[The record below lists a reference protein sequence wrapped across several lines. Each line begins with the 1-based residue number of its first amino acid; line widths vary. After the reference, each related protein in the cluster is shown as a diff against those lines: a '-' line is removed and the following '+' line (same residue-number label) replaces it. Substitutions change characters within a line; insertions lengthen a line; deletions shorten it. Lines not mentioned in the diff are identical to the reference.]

1 MNQIHDYEIEIMI
14 LLEKTAYLEILHVDP
29 DKYAYSGYSI
39 RFDSRSEFSLPN
51 GRVGKI
57 SLFLQLI

>member
-1 MNQIHDYEIEIMI
+1 MI
-14 LLEKTAYLEILHVDP
+14 LLEKTAYLEILNVDP